1 MAAATTDYNMAKYE
15 SGIKM
20 IPQAT
25 AEQVYRALGN
35 LETFRP
41 ILDNAANDPMVKQK
55 LEEAGQ
61 DPANLE
67 KLKDIELTND
77 TIAFPVPMIGKLTLQ
92 IVEREE
98 NKCVKFQAADAPLD
112 ANLWI
117 QVLPVSAGGAKM
129 KVTLKAELNMMMK
142 MMIGSKLEQGVDKM
156 ADMLATLPYQMM

>member
-1 MAAATTDYNMAKYE
+1 MAKYE
-15 SGIKM
+15 SAIKM

-41 ILDNAANDPMVKQK
+41 ILENAANNPMVKQK

-61 DPANLE
+61 DPAQLE
-67 KLKDIELTND
+67 KLKEVELTND
-77 TIAFPVPMIGKLTLQ
+77 SIAFPVPMIGKLTLQ
-92 IVEREE
+92 IIDREE
-98 NKCVKFQAADAPLD
+98 NKCVKFQAADAPID

-117 QVLPVSAGGAKM
+117 QVLPVSAGGSKM

>member
-1 MAAATTDYNMAKYE
+1 
-15 SGIKM
+15 
-20 IPQAT
+20 
-25 AEQVYRALGN
+25 
-35 LETFRP
+35 
-41 ILDNAANDPMVKQK
+41 
-55 LEEAGQ
+55 
-61 DPANLE
+61 
-67 KLKDIELTND
+67 
-77 TIAFPVPMIGKLTLQ
+77 MIGKLTLQ